1 MPSPGQS
8 APLGATVLS
17 GGVNFSLYSR
27 DATGLELLLFDQVE
41 DAKPSKVFEHG
52 GALFQE

>member
-1 MPSPGQS
+1 
-8 APLGATVLS
+8 LS